1 MWRPAKA
8 DKDFA
13 KTRGFKDINFPVK
26 IRDIHKIENKNS
38 IGISIF
44 VYKNKEKYPEK
55 KCWLIINWRRRKT
68 LFLSMNSIDSC
79 MIIHYISKE
88 NSFVRIDYMLSLQ
101 EKFWSFI
108 LKIAL
113 KLMLNK
119 QLRRL
124 IKVNMLNSKI
134 LKEK

>member
-1 MWRPAKA
+1 MHCCNHARNLWRPAKA

-55 KCWLIINWRRRKT
+55 NVNLLLIGEGEKT

-88 NSFVRIDYMLSLQ
+88 NSFVCTDYMLSLQ

-108 LKIAL
+108 LKIAV

-119 QLRRL
+119 
-124 IKVNMLNSKI
+124 
-134 LKEK
+134 